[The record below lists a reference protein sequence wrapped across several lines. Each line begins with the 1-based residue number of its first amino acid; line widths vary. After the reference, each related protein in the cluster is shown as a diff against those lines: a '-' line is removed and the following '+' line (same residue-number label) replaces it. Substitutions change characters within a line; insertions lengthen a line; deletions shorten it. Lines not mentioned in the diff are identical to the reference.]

1 MEQVY
6 ATLLVQAALV
16 AATWM
21 SPRAIAWVTS
31 LLLARREALRVHRL
45 AMKWHLSRF
54 DAEDGRGYVKPE
66 AKPKMLKESKR
77 HLLWKNWYLARFD
90 AEDGR

>member
-21 SPRAIAWVTS
+21 SPRAIAWLTS

-45 AMKWHLSRF
+45 AMKW
-54 DAEDGRGYVKPE
+54 
-66 AKPKMLKESKR
+66 
-77 HLLWKNWYLARFD
+77 YLARFD